1 MNRKENVINIIHW
14 LEEAFDLN
22 IPSLDEEISSSD
34 EATSSEIE
42 TNKSSINWEFKYAI
56 TETSKES
63 TLEITETSVPISEV
77 TSFPISEVIETLVKI
92 SEVINISIPT
102 SEVRDL
108 IPKRIKLIY
117 NNLVINY
124 NKKKIIFFSLIK
136 INN

>member
-108 IPKRIKLIY
+108 IPKRIILIY

-124 NKKKIIFFSLIK
+124 NKKNNFFLI
-136 INN
+136 N